1 MRVIQLDPDRDSAT
15 DLVRKLQYRPDGLML
30 AAVVGERDN
39 VRELCRY
46 DMAQDKPLAEISSA
60 VEDGLMSERL
70 ENGADP
76 VLCRDL
82 ELAAEV
88 LVDYSGN
95 LGIRLIDTWSQTLDE
110 VWVRGPDEALHIVSL
125 CFSTDTSI
133 LYIGNDSFER
143 THIPNVSCFNVD
155 DLFEG
160 KDPSDAE
167 LETIHFDTQC
177 RSTVLVTD
185 PDDNW
190 LAVGTDRRQLF
201 LVDVARQKPTHTLQ
215 HPKGTG
221 NSVQQ
226 LRFSPDSR
234 SLLSLIGGNV
244 ALWDVRT
251 ANLLRWHEPGTITDV
266 AFSADGKRIGMVQ
279 RDGDVVIHLTD
290 TFAEVAR
297 YNWNVGPLHGIAF
310 APDGLTAAVGAT
322 RGQVVIWDLDP

>member
-15 DLVRKLQYRPDGLML
+15 DLVRKLQYRPDGQML

-46 DMAQDKPLAEISSA
+46 DLTQDKPLAEISSA
-60 VEDGLMSERL
+60 VEDVESFEAL
-70 ENGADP
+70 ENGPDP
-76 VLCRDL
+76 VICRDL

-88 LVDYSGN
+88 LMDDTGY
-95 LGIRLIDTWSQTLDE
+95 LGIRLIDTWSRAKDE
-110 VWVRGPDEALHIVSL
+110 VWIRRRDEFSQFTSL
-125 CFSTDTSI
+125 GFSSDASI
-133 LYIGNDSFER
+133 LYAGNHAYQGVP
-143 THIPNVSCFNVD
+143 TVSCWHVDRLFDGNLTSDSEIELIWFNQQY
-155 DLFEG
+155 
-160 KDPSDAE
+160 S
-167 LETIHFDTQC
+167 
-177 RSTVLVTD
+177 STTLATD

-190 LAVGTDRRQLF
+190 LAVGTDLRHLL
-201 LVDVARQKPTHTLQ
+201 LVDVARQKPTRNLQ
-215 HPKGTG
+215 HPRSNG

-226 LRFSPDSR
+226 LRFSPDGS

-244 ALWDVRT
+244 ALWDVRS

-266 AFSADGKRIGMVQ
+266 AFSADGKRIGMVL

>member
-1 MRVIQLDPDRDSAT
+1 MRVIQLDPDRDRAT
-15 DLVRKLQYRPDGLML
+15 DLVRKLQFRPDGLML

-46 DMAQDKPLAEISSA
+46 DLAQDKPLAEISSA
-60 VEDGLMSERL
+60 VEDVESFEAL
-70 ENGADP
+70 ENGPDP
-76 VLCRDL
+76 VICRDL
-82 ELAAEV
+82 ELTAEV
-88 LVDYSGN
+88 LMDNTGY
-95 LGIRLIDTWSQTLDE
+95 LGIRLIDTWSQAREEIWIHSRDE
-110 VWVRGPDEALHIVSL
+110 FGEFTSL
-125 CFSTDTSI
+125 GFSTDASTIYAGTYGSDGFPT
-133 LYIGNDSFER
+133 L
-143 THIPNVSCFNVD
+143 SCWNIES
-155 DLFEG
+155 LFEG
-160 KDPSDAE
+160 RDQSDAE
-167 LETIHFDTQC
+167 IEPIRFELLYS
-177 RSTVLVTD
+177 STTFAAD

-190 LAVGTDRRQLF
+190 LAVGTDRRHVL
-201 LVDVARQKPTHTLQ
+201 LVDVARQKPTRTLQ

-226 LRFSPDSR
+226 LRFSPDGR

-266 AFSADGKRIGMVQ
+266 AFSADGKRIGMVT

-297 YNWNVGPLHGIAF
+297 YNWNVGPLLGIAF